1 MAAAADKHAT
11 AHALEGGAV
20 VVWHDD
26 LTSGE
31 GSLRFGLGAGGEL
44 SLRWPGSAS
53 YGPGATSPE
62 ELAAAAHASCFTMTL
77 ADTLVRRGR
86 PAREIATEA
95 KTTFG
100 VAAGVRIILRSQLE
114 ITVDADGLS
123 EAELEH
129 ATEIAGRYCPVSN
142 TFRIAGAA
150 IDVRARP
157 ATTRR

>member
-1 MAAAADKHAT
+1 MASAPAKRGT
-11 AHALEGGAV
+11 AGALEGGAI

-26 LTSGE
+26 LKDGE

-44 SLRWPGSAS
+44 PLRWPGSPA

-62 ELAAAAHASCFTMTL
+62 ELAAAAHAACFTMTL
-77 ADTLVRRGR
+77 ADTLVRRR
-86 PAREIATEA
+86 HPAHEIAVEA

-100 VAAGVRIILRSQLE
+100 LDAGARMIRRSELE
-114 ITVDADGLS
+114 ITVDADELS

-142 TFRIAGAA
+142 TYRIAGAEL
-150 IDVRARP
+150 DVRTHLKTA
-157 ATTRR
+157 

>member
-1 MAAAADKHAT
+1 MTAAADGRAPTHV
-11 AHALEGGAV
+11 LEGGAV

-31 GSLRFGLGAGGEL
+31 GRLRFGLGAGGEL
-44 SLRWPGSAS
+44 PLRWPGSAS

-77 ADTLVRRGR
+77 ADTLVRRR
-86 PAREIATEA
+86 HPAREIATEA

-100 VAAGVRIILRSQLE
+100 VAAGVRIILRSELE

-123 EAELEH
+123 DAELEH

-142 TFRIAGAA
+142 TFRIAGAE
-150 IDVRARP
+150 IDVHARP